1 MNDSLEASRTD
12 RTDYRTDRTDHA
24 DQDGQTLTL
33 GPLPRRDL
41 ALWTDRV
48 FPALRA
54 LLQWGYFSI
63 DVEGVEHVPRSGP
76 VIYAPNHA
84 GWFTLDTLVGALVMA
99 DQFGLERL
107 PWAAVQDELLKTP
120 RIGAFFE
127 GIGGFPAS
135 WLKQPAAIPPEI
147 DVLCIYPE
155 GTEGNCKSFL
165 HAYQMRPWRTSFVRL
180 AAARGASIVPLA
192 IVGGEESMPSIA
204 PIRFLKP
211 LVGTLL
217 PLPLSPLPLPTRW
230 KFIFHE
236 PVRVSGAEVGSADGD
251 SERQRQRV
259 REVAASIQE
268 RVQRTLDRETAARK
282 LVRLSKIVKQWQG

>member
-1 MNDSLEASRTD
+1 MNDSLEAASTD
-12 RTDYRTDRTDHA
+12 RATHA
-24 DQDGQTLTL
+24 DQQADKAGQTPTL
-33 GPLPRRDL
+33 GPMPRRDL
-41 ALWTDRV
+41 AIWTGQV

-54 LLQWGYFSI
+54 LLRWGYFSI
-63 DVEGVEHVPRSGP
+63 DVEGAEHVPRSGP

-99 DQFGLERL
+99 EQFGLERL

-135 WLKQPAAIPPEI
+135 WLKTPEALPPAI

-155 GTEGNCKSFL
+155 GTEGNCKSLL
-165 HAYQMRPWRTSFVRL
+165 HAYQMRPWRPSFVRL
-180 AAARGASIVPLA
+180 AAARDASIVPLA

-217 PLPLSPLPLPTRW
+217 PLPLSLLPLPTRW

-236 PVRVSGAEVGSADGD
+236 PVRVSSVEVGSTGGD

-259 REVAASIQE
+259 REITASIQE
-268 RVQRTLDRETAARK
+268 RVQRTLDRETADRK
-282 LVRLSKIVKQWQG
+282 LVRLSKVVKPWLR